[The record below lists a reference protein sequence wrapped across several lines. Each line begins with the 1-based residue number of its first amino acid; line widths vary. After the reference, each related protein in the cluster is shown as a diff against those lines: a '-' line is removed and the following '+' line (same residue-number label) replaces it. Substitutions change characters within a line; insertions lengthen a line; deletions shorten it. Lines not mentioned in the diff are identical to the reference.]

1 LTLGGFEHQRGGGN
15 NVSGRRGWHGRK
27 IKLKEFEHE
36 EGHIALR
43 VK

>member
-1 LTLGGFEHQRGGGN
+1 LTLGGPSIKGGD
-15 NVSGRRGWHGRK
+15 NVAGRRGQHDRE
-27 IKLKEFEHE
+27 IKLKEYEQE

>member
-1 LTLGGFEHQRGGGN
+1 VGPNIIGAN
-15 NVSGRRGWHGRK
+15 NVAGRRGQHGK
-27 IKLKEFEHE
+27 EIKPKEFEHE